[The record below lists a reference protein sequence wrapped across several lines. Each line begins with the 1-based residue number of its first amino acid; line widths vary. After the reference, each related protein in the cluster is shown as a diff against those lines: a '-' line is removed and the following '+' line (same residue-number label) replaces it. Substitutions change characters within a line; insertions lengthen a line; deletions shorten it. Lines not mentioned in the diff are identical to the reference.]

1 MKLDQLP
8 MPAPQL
14 LMVLC
19 AVMVNLPFIEVPL
32 SPELPSP
39 QEPRHEY

>member
-14 LMVLC
+14 LMGIE
-19 AVMVNLPFIEVPL
+19 AFMVNLPFIEIPPRL
-32 SPELPSP
+32 SIAKPAGAPS
-39 QEPRHEY
+39 

>member
-14 LMVLC
+14 LMGLG
-19 AVMVNLPFIEVPL
+19 AVMINRPFIETPL

-39 QEPRHEY
+39 QEPRHES

>member
-14 LMVLC
+14 LMGIE
-19 AVMVNLPFIEVPL
+19 AFMVNLPFIEIPL
-32 SPELPSP
+32 DSASPSP
-39 QEPRHEY
+39 QEPRHEH

>member
-14 LMVLC
+14 LMGIE
-19 AVMVNLPFIEVPL
+19 AFRVNLPFIEIPL

>member
-14 LMVLC
+14 LMGIE
-19 AVMVNLPFIEVPL
+19 AFMVNLPFIEIPL
-32 SPELPSP
+32 DPELPNQ
-39 QEPRHEY
+39 QEPRHEA